1 MSALPW
7 VTMHSMTEQIYNMVT
22 TAASAISMNPLMII
36 ELVAATLAIV
46 TGLAGRLAILFE
58 DLRYT
63 RLSARNR

>member
-36 ELVAATLAIV
+36 ELVAATLVIV